1 MPNLF
6 AYGMILLWPF
16 IAILLYKKLDTVT
29 ATFWTIVGGYMLLPV
44 GTAIDLPM
52 IPAIGKDEISAI
64 AALIGCVVIKHEKI
78 AFFGTNNV
86 QKTLIGLLLFI
97 PILNVFF
104 NSEPMFNGELWI
116 QGLTLY
122 DAVAQVLAQY
132 LELLPFII
140 AISIVKNLEDLTK
153 VTRLLV
159 VAGLVYSIPVLFEIR
174 ISPQL
179 HTWVYGF
186 FPHSFAQ
193 QARFGGFRAVVFM
206 GHGLL
211 VATFLF
217 VCVCAAA
224 IQVKIGTPREKT
236 RNIFI
241 FGYLF
246 LVLIAS
252 KSVGAI
258 ILGALLSLSVLFL
271 FTSMQKIIVKTI
283 VAVFL
288 LYPTLSILGL
298 VPYEGIVAF
307 INNFNTDKAGSIDF
321 RFTHEKALLAHAYEK
336 VLIGWGSWGR
346 NRLADSV
353 TDGYWLIVYGKYGAV
368 YFYALFGLFILPA
381 VSRLNGATITLK
393 ERALYVGFSLI
404 LAGVVFDQIPNASLG
419 SSWLWYL
426 GGCLSA
432 CTANNRLNKLH
443 DYSIEKAS

>member
-1 MPNLF
+1 MPNIF
-6 AYGMILLWPF
+6 AFTMIFLWP
-16 IAILLYKKLDTVT
+16 IVAILLYKKFDTVT

-44 GTAIDLPM
+44 KTAIDLPM
-52 IPAIGKDEISAI
+52 VPSIGKDEVSAI
-64 AALIGCVVIKHEKI
+64 AALIGCVVIRHEKI
-78 AFFGTNNV
+78 AFFGANNL

-104 NSEPMFNGELWI
+104 NQEPMFNGARWMP
-116 QGLTLY
+116 GLTLY
-122 DAVAQVLAQY
+122 DAVGQVLAQY

-140 AISIVKNLEDLTK
+140 AISIVKNVDDLAK
-153 VTRLLV
+153 VVRLLV
-159 VAGLVYSIPVLFEIR
+159 IAGLVYSIPVLFEIR

-179 HTWVYGF
+179 HSWVYGF
-186 FPHSFAQ
+186 FPHDFAQ
-193 QARFGGFRAVVFM
+193 QVRFGGFRAVMFM

-224 IQVKIGTPREKT
+224 IQVKIGTQRQKT

-246 LVLIAS
+246 LVLMAS

-258 ILGALLSLSVLFL
+258 ILTIIAAASILFL
-271 FTSMQKIIVKTI
+271 FSSMQKVIVKI
-283 VAVFL
+283 MVAVFL

-298 VPYEGIVAF
+298 IPYEGIVAF
-307 INNFNTDKAGSIDF
+307 INDFNTDKAGSIDF
-321 RFTHEKALLAHAYEK
+321 RFTHEKAMLAHAYEK
-336 VLIGWGSWGR
+336 VLIGWGSWAR

-353 TDGYWLIVYGKYGAV
+353 SDGYWLIVYGQYGAV

-381 VSRLNGATITLK
+381 ISKLKGIAGTLNEKTIY
-393 ERALYVGFSLI
+393 AGFSLI
-404 LAGVVFDQIPNASLG
+404 LAGALFDQIPNSSLN

-426 GGCLSA
+426 CGCLGGYV
-432 CTANNRLNKLH
+432 TNHKLNKQH
-443 DYSIEKAS
+443 NYPTAKMS

>member
-1 MPNLF
+1 MPNIF

-16 IAILLYKKLDTVT
+16 IAILLYKKFDTVT

-52 IPAIGKDEISAI
+52 IPAIGKDQISAI

-97 PILNVFF
+97 PLLNVFF
-104 NSEPMFNGELWI
+104 NSEPMFNGQLWV

-122 DAVAQVLAQY
+122 DAVGQVLAQY

-186 FPHSFAQ
+186 FPHDFAQ
-193 QARFGGFRAVVFM
+193 QIRFGGFRAVVFM

-224 IQVKIGTPREKT
+224 IQVKISTQHQKT

-241 FGYLF
+241 FGYLL

-258 ILGALLSLSVLFL
+258 ILAIMASASILFL
-271 FTSMQKIIVKTI
+271 FNSMQKIIVKII
-283 VAVFL
+283 VTLFL
-288 LYPTLSILGL
+288 SYPTLSILGL
-298 VPYEGIVAF
+298 VPYESIVAF
-307 INNFNTDKAGSIDF
+307 FRDFNVDRAESLDF
-321 RFTHEKALLAHAYEK
+321 RFTHEKALIAHAYEK
-336 VLIGWGSWGR
+336 VLVGWGSWGR

-353 TDGYWLIVYGKYGAV
+353 TDGYWLIVYGQYGAV
-368 YFYALFGLFILPA
+368 YFYAFFGLFILP
-381 VSRLNGATITLK
+381 VMSKLKGTIITLK
-393 ERALYVGFSLI
+393 EKPVYAGFSLL
-404 LAGVVFDQIPNASLG
+404 LAGIVFDQIPNASLG

-426 GGCLSA
+426 CGCLSA
-432 CTANNRLNKLH
+432 CTTNTKLNKQH
-443 DYSIEKAS
+443 DYSN